1 MPYVTFV
8 DDTTYKSIVGKIL
21 TEGQNSTVKAKQKFN
36 RNVIDPFA
44 VVWEL
49 ASFKIDFS
57 TWYQTELAR
66 QAQKT
71 LSNKIGVF
79 HQTFLGCV
87 GGWEDLGVGKG
98 VDLVNRDRK
107 IIAEVKNKH
116 NTLKG
121 SSQVDLYEELHSL
134 VMRNGHTYK
143 DYTAYYVEI
152 VPKKPDRY
160 DIPFTPSDKKTSS
173 KKPANELIRRID
185 GASFYSLVTGVDDA
199 LEQVLQ
205 SLPKVIKDISEELDG
220 EALTKVREY
229 FEHAYVP
236 KPKPTPK
243 SKVAKSSKIKKV

>member
-1 MPYVTFV
+1 MSYVTFV

-21 TEGQNSTVKAKQKFN
+21 LEGQNSTVKAMKDFN

-44 VVWEL
+44 IVWEL
-49 ASFKIDFS
+49 ASFKIDFA

-71 LSNKIGVF
+71 LSNKVGVF

-87 GGWEDLGVGKG
+87 QGWEDLGVGKG
-98 VDLVNRDRK
+98 VDLVNHQRK

-143 DYTAYYVEI
+143 DYTAYYVEV
-152 VPKKPDRY
+152 VPKTPIRY
-160 DIPFTPSDKKTSS
+160 NVPFTPSDKKTSS

-185 GASFYSLVTGVDDA
+185 GASFYSLITGVDDA

-205 SLPKVIKDISEELDG
+205 SLPNVIKDISAELDSQ
-220 EALTKVREY
+220 ALTKVREY
-229 FEHAYVP
+229 FENAYVP
-236 KPKPTPK
+236 KPKVIKT
-243 SKVAKSSKIKKV
+243 SKTKKV